1 MSRTPG
7 IRAHGDHGAGIRQV
21 WWTHRLTQCG
31 RHVSSWDSVL
41 SSSKLHSRAGSL
53 GRVGKLAAGRAKP
66 KPLHLGVLGLGI
78 QGRERRIYK
87 RIDERMCRTESLLL
101 CGRNYHHVVNQLYLK
116 KKKSKKEREPFR
128 PWSTLKLALLG
139 SLAASEPVTC
149 QRTEAPIASLGHMG
163 RSVIPCCQDCI
174 VLRRDDP

>member
-116 KKKSKKEREPFR
+116 KKKAKRRE
-128 PWSTLKLALLG
+128 
-139 SLAASEPVTC
+139 SLSVPGAHLNWPCWGHLPPRSQSPARGRRHPLPAWVTWG
-149 QRTEAPIASLGHMG
+149 EA
-163 RSVIPCCQDCI
+163 
-174 VLRRDDP
+174 